1 MWPASHGQS
10 SWRAHSRAHGD
21 CETRGLPGFSSPLRF
36 STCPIS
42 LFSIS
47 SSELLEDQEQ
57 PKPGTKLVL
66 QSTARAVVCLS
77 QCKGSWASSSQ
88 GSSQSGTH
96 SSGSSPIWKC
106 GSAEQTSPL
115 PARSGFGF
123 SFPGLQDLLLLLISL
138 DGSIPR
144 GAKGTWQ
151 VT

>member
-96 SSGSSPIWKC
+96 SSGSSPIWL
-106 GSAEQTSPL
+106 SRTNQPL
-115 PARSGFGF
+115 ASEVWIW
-123 SFPGLQDLLLLLISL
+123 LLL
-138 DGSIPR
+138 PR
-144 GAKGTWQ
+144 APRPPSFAHQLGWVHPQRSKGHLAGDIA
-151 VT
+151 V